1 MSTEVWFRNP
11 DLYIREIV
19 EVGVERIAIDR
30 GYAVKRRIDPV
41 RFATLY
47 YPKTTDFRILMVGD
61 QGTAEYRRGDALDK
75 PTGVYPTWDYTAEDL
90 TVLEELMAKPVG
102 HDPAICADDS
112 VPPDERPVLGQ
123 EHRVVVIRLPIAS
136 SGPGRRV
143 LHQLSDLQ
151 RDYPDCILHIHG
163 LYGFRPAFSN
173 GFGAVDI
180 EARTTAAKGKVIL
193 PNGKELRHEMTAKVP
208 DWVTLLGMSP
218 VDLEQPRN
226 RCMYI
231 IRSALWAGENFTKDL
246 KFRVKGG
253 VTVDPD
259 AATPTA
265 ATVAHYRSGTSVVKP
280 GDKFACDSCSL
291 ADTCKYYREG
301 SVCTVPDA
309 ESSELVRM
317 FRTRDAERIIDGLNS
332 VLAKQAERLERG
344 VEEEEEFNELSPE
357 VTKII
362 NSLMTHGVKLAK
374 LINPALN
381 GGPKVG
387 VFVAGGHAAG
397 STNPKAA
404 IAGVVAELEAQG
416 IPRER
421 ITEEMIIRVLSGGP
435 SKEIVAS
442 VATEVRA
449 G

>member
-1 MSTEVWFRNP
+1 MTEVWFRNP
-11 DLYIREIV
+11 DLYIKEIV
-19 EVGVERIAIDR
+19 EVGVPRIAIDR

-41 RFATLY
+41 KFADVY
-47 YPKTTDFRILMVGD
+47 YPKDTDFRVLLVGD
-61 QGTAEYRRGDALDK
+61 QGTAEYKRGDKFDK
-75 PTGVYPTWDYTAEDL
+75 PTAVYPTWDYSADDL
-90 TVLEELMAKPVG
+90 TVLEELMANPVG
-102 HDPAICADDS
+102 FDPAICSDDS
-112 VPPDERPVLGQ
+112 VPGDERPVLGQ
-123 EHRVVVIRLPIAS
+123 EHRVVVIRIPIAS

-151 RDYPDCILHIHG
+151 REYPDCILHVHG

-180 EARTTAAKGKVIL
+180 EARTSAAKGKVIL

-208 DWVTLLGMSP
+208 DWITLLGMSP
-218 VDLEQPRN
+218 VDLEVPRN

-231 IRSALWAGENFTKDL
+231 IRSAIWAGENFTKDL

-253 VTVDPD
+253 TVDPD
-259 AATPTA
+259 APAPAA
-265 ATVAHYRSGTSVVKP
+265 ATVEHYRASRSVVKA

-309 ESSELVRM
+309 ESSELVRL
-317 FRTRDAERIIDGLNS
+317 FKTRDADRIIDGLS
-332 VLAKQAERLERG
+332 AVLGKQAERLERG
-344 VEEEEEFNELSPE
+344 IEEEEEFGELSPE
-357 VTKII
+357 VTKIA
-362 NSLMTHGVKLAK
+362 NALLTHGVKLAK

-387 VFVAGGHAAG
+387 VFVSQGGAVTAQ
-397 STNPKAA
+397 SNPKAV
-404 IAGVVAELEAQG
+404 IAGAVAELEAQG
-416 IPRER
+416 IPRDK
-421 ITEEMIIRVLSGGP
+421 ITQEMIIRILSGGP
-435 SKEIVAS
+435 SKEIVAG